1 MLASIAVCLGNA
13 ESLLCA
19 VGCIRSVDFVACTAM
34 SERPEYHS
42 TGTLPSLGNVV
53 PLTVR

>member
-1 MLASIAVCLGNA
+1 MLVSIAVCLGNA

-34 SERPEYHS
+34 SVKGQYIIAQE
-42 TGTLPSLGNVV
+42 LC
-53 PLTVR
+53 PLWGM